1 MLLYPIGSWPYGSQ
15 GTPSLFEKENCLIC
29 KHLQKNT
36 DLGSNVQWFKIA
48 R

>member
-29 KHLQKNT
+29 KHLQLQLHLVAMCNGLK
-36 DLGSNVQWFKIA
+36 
-48 R
+48 